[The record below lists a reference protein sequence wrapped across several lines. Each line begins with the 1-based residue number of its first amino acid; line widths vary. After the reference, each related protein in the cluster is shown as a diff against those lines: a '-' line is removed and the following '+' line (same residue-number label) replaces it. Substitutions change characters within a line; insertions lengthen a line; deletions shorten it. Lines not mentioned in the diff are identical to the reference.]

1 MINRRVGETH
11 SFQLYSAK
19 RSCLGTIETIIKR
32 NRTWQEG
39 VSISKKAELLIES
52 LVEPLITQ
60 GGYEYVGTEINKNG
74 TDTELIIYADKPG
87 GLELEDCEKISR
99 MIDPIIDEHD
109 PIQESY
115 YLCVSSPGLDRPLKT
130 ERDFKRSIGKKVDV
144 KLYKPMDGRKE
155 FTGELTSFD
164 DIGFTLNGEITFAYK
179 DTAIVRL
186 HVDL

>member
-1 MINRRVGETH
+1 MLV
-11 SFQLYSAK
+11 
-19 RSCLGTIETIIKR
+19 
-32 NRTWQEG
+32 
-39 VSISKKAELLIES
+39 ISKKTEMLIES

-60 GGYEYVGTEINKNG
+60 SGYEYVGIELNKNG
-74 TDTELIIYADKPG
+74 ADTELIIFADKPG

-109 PIQESY
+109 PIEESY
-115 YLCVSSPGLDRPLKT
+115 YLCVSSPGLDRPLKS

-144 KLYKPMDGRKE
+144 KLYRPMNGSKE
-155 FTGELTSFD
+155 FTGEFTSFD
-164 DIGFTLNGEITFAYK
+164 ENGFTLDGEKSFAYK